1 MSTECTKKIEWH
13 TNKSEED
20 NKDISKKGCSESEK
34 VNLLD
39 AFYYLSCVVRGG
51 RVTTK
56 YYKPWQF
63 FATINFK
70 VILPTKTRKPHF
82 REKKVKHTLDK
93 TSLLKPFP
101 GGKKDSIS
109 SWKGGWR
116 VKGENG
122 FRTLQIKHKLQSG
135 SKNSKIENSTL
146 WGYPLFCTPWISLW
160 KRFSL
165 AQAIE

>member
-1 MSTECTKKIEWH
+1 MSTECTKKLSDTL
-13 TNKSEED
+13 TNLRQIIKTFQ
-20 NKDISKKGCSESEK
+20 KKGCSESEK

-146 WGYPLFCTPWISLW
+146 
-160 KRFSL
+160 
-165 AQAIE
+165 